1 MQSCHSEPHS
11 PHLAD
16 LWCMTVSNL
25 SDLHVKP
32 HTDIADLLWKQHQT
46 HWPGWDTLCYTVSV
60 SAVQN
65 LHECWGSDILRRD
78 MQSTQSH
85 ENQKP
90 IKASL
95 SSWARW
101 NPSGLSLLTNPLSL
115 SLHPHPTTPG
125 YQGNACVPLVQIFKI
140 TAPWLATT
148 PGSSWSS
155 KNGAVTMEQCCCAT
169 SVYTLRWIIFNQVIT
184 FKIFH
189 MLQLLKQNHLC
200 FIFIYIYIIIIYQV
214 S

>member
-1 MQSCHSEPHS
+1 MQSCHSEPH
-11 PHLAD
+11 LAD
-16 LWCMTVSNL
+16 LWWMTVSNL

-115 SLHPHPTTPG
+115 SLCILTQQHPVTRETPA
-125 YQGNACVPLVQIFKI
+125 YRLCKYLKSQLPDWLQHQGHHGPPKI
-140 TAPWLATT
+140 EL
-148 PGSSWSS
+148 
-155 KNGAVTMEQCCCAT
+155 
-169 SVYTLRWIIFNQVIT
+169 
-184 FKIFH
+184 
-189 MLQLLKQNHLC
+189 
-200 FIFIYIYIIIIYQV
+200 
-214 S
+214 

>member
-1 MQSCHSEPHS
+1 MWVICMLNHTQTLQICYENSTRHYATPFQFLQCKIYMSAEVVTSSGGTCSPHS
-11 PHLAD
+11 PMKIRSQLKLLSPLELAE
-16 LWCMTVSNL
+16 
-25 SDLHVKP
+25 
-32 HTDIADLLWKQHQT
+32 
-46 HWPGWDTLCYTVSV
+46 TLQDCPCSQIR
-60 SAVQN
+60 S
-65 LHECWGSDILRRD
+65 
-78 MQSTQSH
+78 
-85 ENQKP
+85 
-90 IKASL
+90 
-95 SSWARW
+95 
-101 NPSGLSLLTNPLSL
+101 LSL

-189 MLQLLKQNHLC
+189 MLQLLKQNYLC
-200 FIFIYIYIIIIYQV
+200 FIYIYNNHLPSFIKSSYNFITILVIAIIIVANCCLWILHTG

>member
-1 MQSCHSEPHS
+1 MKTAPDIMLHRFSFCSAKSTWVLRSLLTSSGGTCSPHS
-11 PHLAD
+11 PMKIRSQLKLLSPLELAE
-16 LWCMTVSNL
+16 
-25 SDLHVKP
+25 
-32 HTDIADLLWKQHQT
+32 
-46 HWPGWDTLCYTVSV
+46 TLQDCPCSQIR
-60 SAVQN
+60 S
-65 LHECWGSDILRRD
+65 
-78 MQSTQSH
+78 
-85 ENQKP
+85 
-90 IKASL
+90 
-95 SSWARW
+95 
-101 NPSGLSLLTNPLSL
+101 LSL

-189 MLQLLKQNHLC
+189 MLQLLKQNYLC
-200 FIFIYIYIIIIYQV
+200 FIYIYIIIIYQV